1 MWNKSGLLLKTT
13 LIENN
18 RPQTSKG
25 QRPRLSFRE
34 KGEEPSHRRNSEEN
48 DDFKLAHFSHGEKK
62 FEEGF
67 LISSSSSA
75 RKGINKGRFDFKT
88 SIDPEFLSLF
98 AS

>member
-1 MWNKSGLLLKTT
+1 
-13 LIENN
+13 
-18 RPQTSKG
+18 
-25 QRPRLSFRE
+25 
-34 KGEEPSHRRNSEEN
+34 
-48 DDFKLAHFSHGEKK
+48 LAHFSHGDKK